1 MVHAAPGRCLAAIP
15 RRWRSIHRGG
25 AQARNLLSAE
35 RMDIIGIVL
44 ALLVASYLI
53 YALLRPERF

>member
-1 MVHAAPGRCLAAIP
+1 V
-15 RRWRSIHRGG
+15 
-25 AQARNLLSAE
+25 QARNLLSAE

-44 ALLVASYLI
+44 ALFVASYLI